1 MKVFVT
7 GGTGMVGWGVL
18 HALKEAGHDVV
29 SVTHRDAGIAELEKR
44 GAKGV
49 KGDVSDA
56 ASLAPHVKDAEAVI
70 HLAEAFPQGARMNAA
85 RVQTL
90 ADVDSAALK
99 GLMAAMTPKTRAFI
113 YTSGAFIYGD
123 CSAPVTESAPLRPHS
138 LVVFK
143 AKNDELVLQAARAGT
158 VPGMTARLGMVYGP
172 LGKFMD
178 NVLKNPLKK
187 KKGMALPPGAQ
198 LASMIHAYDVGRA
211 YVKMIEAPR
220 PGEAYNI
227 GDTRPVSS
235 MEAATKVAELCGAP
249 KPSLAPG
256 FIIKLVLGQLAEP
269 LMSGHPLNSDKVR
282 EHFKLDWLYPTIDQG
297 FPATIEQA
305 RAL

>member
-18 HALKEAGHDVV
+18 HALKEAGHEVV
-29 SVTHRDAGIAELEKR
+29 GLTHRDAGIAELQKR
-44 GAKGV
+44 GATGV
-49 KGDVSDA
+49 KGDMSDPATVA
-56 ASLAPHVKDAEAVI
+56 AHVRDADAVI
-70 HLAEAFPQGARMNAA
+70 HLAENFPQGVRMNAA
-85 RVQTL
+85 RVKAL
-90 ADVDSAALK
+90 ADADTAALDA
-99 GLMAAMTPKTRAFI
+99 LMNAMTPKTRAFI

-123 CSAPVTESAPLRPHS
+123 CPAPVTESAPLRPHS

-143 AKNDELVLQAARAGT
+143 ARNDERVLEAARAGK
-158 VPGMTARLGMVYGP
+158 VPGMTTRLGMVYGP

-187 KKGMALPPGAQ
+187 KKGAALPPGGQ

-220 PGEAYNI
+220 PGEAYNL

-235 MEAATKVAELCGAP
+235 IEVATKVAELCGAP
-249 KPSLAPG
+249 KPAVAPG

-269 LMSGHPLNSDKVR
+269 LMSSHPLNSNKVR

>member
-18 HALKEAGHDVV
+18 HALKEAGHEVV
-29 SVTHRDAGIAELEKR
+29 GLTHRAEGVAELEKR

-49 KGDVSDA
+49 RGDMLDA
-56 ASLAPHVKDAEAVI
+56 SSFAAHVKEADAVI
-70 HLAEAFPQGARMNAA
+70 HMSEVFPKARMNAA
-85 RVQTL
+85 RVKAL
-90 ADVDSAALK
+90 ADADTAALK
-99 GLMAAMTPKTRAFI
+99 GLMDAITPKTKAFI

-123 CSAPVTESAPLRPHS
+123 TREPVTEDRAPRPHS

-143 AKNDELVLQAARAGT
+143 AQNDLAVLDAARAGK
-158 VPGMTARLGMVYGP
+158 VPGMTARIGMAYGP

-178 NVLKNPLKK
+178 NVLKNPLRK
-187 KKGMALPPGAQ
+187 KKGAALPPGTQ
-198 LASMIHAYDVGRA
+198 LASMIHAYDIGRA

-220 PGEAYNI
+220 PGEAYNL
-227 GDTRPVSS
+227 GDTRPVTALQIS
-235 MEAATKVAELCGAP
+235 EKLADLCGAP
-249 KPSLAPG
+249 KPALAPA

-269 LMSGHPLNSDKVR
+269 LMTSHAMNTNKVR

-297 FPATIEQA
+297 FPAVIEQA
-305 RAL
+305 RKL